1 MPAGLQPSDL
11 FISQEAKGSFHRV
24 INNMAVGA
32 NRSRVFPTLHEPAV
46 NPAANA
52 IGVEF
57 SAPRLIP
64 RFCSSVGRVLSSA
77 SAFRRAERKKRQ
89 EATIPIQSLFFPG
102 GRFWKRSI
110 SPTLIRSCFLK
121 RRHEWETLRLANKE
135 KKKKSCAW
143 RHTDCLKVF
152 LSFRVYNYMKTGDGE
167 DSFDLPSFVAKEEK
181 IK

>member
-11 FISQEAKGSFHRV
+11 FISQEAKGPFHRV

-32 NRSRVFPTLHEPAV
+32 NRSRVFPTLHETAV

-64 RFCSSVGRVLSSA
+64 RFRSSVGRVLSSA

-89 EATIPIQSLFFPG
+89 KATIPIQSSFFPG
-102 GRFWKRSI
+102 GQFWKRSI
-110 SPTLIRSCFLK
+110 SPTQIRDCFLK
-121 RRHEWETLRLANKE
+121 RRHEWETLRLPAG
-135 KKKKSCAW
+135 
-143 RHTDCLKVF
+143 L
-152 LSFRVYNYMKTGDGE
+152 
-167 DSFDLPSFVAKEEK
+167 
-181 IK
+181 